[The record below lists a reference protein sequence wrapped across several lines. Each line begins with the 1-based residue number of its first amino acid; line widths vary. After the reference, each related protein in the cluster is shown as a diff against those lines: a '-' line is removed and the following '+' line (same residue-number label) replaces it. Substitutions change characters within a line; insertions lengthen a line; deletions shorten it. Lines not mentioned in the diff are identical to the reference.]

1 MSRISSVFN
10 RQSHKA
16 LIPYITV
23 GYPDIE
29 ATSKVVPLLAK
40 NGCDIVELGIP
51 FSDPIAD
58 GATIQNSS
66 FHALMNGITVSSC
79 FELVR
84 QLRKSVDIPL
94 VFMTYYNPVYHY
106 GLEAFCDECERCG
119 IDGMIVPDLP
129 PEEGA
134 DLEAMLAQRNA
145 DLIYLLAPTSTKERI
160 NHVTEHSSGFI
171 YLVSLVGVTGARKQ
185 LNKNLDAFVNRVRKK
200 TDRPLCV
207 GFGISTPAQARESV
221 HVADGVIIG
230 SRIIQ
235 LMEEDPTLKKVEDFI
250 KDVRKALDGHAQA

>member
-1 MSRISSVFN
+1 VSRISSVFN
-10 RQSHKA
+10 RQGHKA
-16 LIPYITV
+16 LIPYVTV
-23 GYPDIE
+23 GYPSID
-29 ATSKVVPLLAK
+29 ATLKVVPLLAK
-40 NGCDIVELGIP
+40 SGCDIVELGIP

-66 FHALMNGITVSSC
+66 YHALMNGVTVNTC
-79 FELVR
+79 FEIVR
-84 QLRKSVDIPL
+84 QLRKSVSTPL

-106 GLEAFCDECERCG
+106 GLKAFCDECERSG
-119 IDGMIVPDLP
+119 VNGLIIPDLP

-134 DLEAMLAQRNA
+134 ELETMLAQRNA

-160 NHVTEHSSGFI
+160 NHVTEHASGFI

-185 LNKNLDAFVNRVRKK
+185 LNKNLDSFVNRVKKK
-200 TDRPLCV
+200 TDSPLCV
-207 GFGISTPAQARESV
+207 GFGISTAEQAHDSV

-235 LMEEDPTLKKVEDFI
+235 LMEEDPSLKKVEDFV
-250 KDVRKALDGHAQA
+250 KEVRKALD

>member
-10 RQSHKA
+10 RQGHKA
-16 LIPYITV
+16 LIPYVTV
-23 GYPDIE
+23 GYPSID
-29 ATSKVVPLLAK
+29 ATLKVVPLLAK
-40 NGCDIVELGIP
+40 SGCDIVELGIP

-58 GATIQNSS
+58 GTTIQNSS
-66 FHALMNGITVSSC
+66 YHALMNGVTVSTC
-79 FELVR
+79 FEIAR
-84 QLRKSVDIPL
+84 QLRKSVDTPL
-94 VFMTYYNPVYHY
+94 VFMTYYNPVYHH
-106 GLEAFCDECERCG
+106 GLKAFCDECERSG
-119 IDGMIVPDLP
+119 VDGLIIPDLP

-134 DLEAMLAQRNA
+134 ELETMLAQRNA

-185 LNKNLDAFVNRVRKK
+185 LNKNLDSFVNRVKKK

-207 GFGISTPAQARESV
+207 GFGISTPAQARDSV
-221 HVADGVIIG
+221 HIADGVIIG

-235 LMEEDPTLKKVEDFI
+235 LMEEDPSLKKVERFV
-250 KDVRKALDGHAQA
+250 KDVRKALDRS